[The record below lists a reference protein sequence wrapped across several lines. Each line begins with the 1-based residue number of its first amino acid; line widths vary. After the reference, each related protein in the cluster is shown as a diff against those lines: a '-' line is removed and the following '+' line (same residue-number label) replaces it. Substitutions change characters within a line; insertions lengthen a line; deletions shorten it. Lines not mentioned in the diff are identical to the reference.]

1 MTQLFIGAQE
11 IFLVLFSLIV
21 PIGITVVVFFIVYRM
36 VDRWVNKSLT
46 VRKEQNAL
54 LARLI
59 DTLDKKG

>member
-1 MTQLFIGAQE
+1 MTQLFIGTQE

-46 VRKEQNAL
+46 VRQEQNAL

-59 DTLDKKG
+59 ETLDKKG